1 MVEEGVLVAS
11 LDWVAEEVFA
21 AGVAECDEL
30 SVPLDALWA
39 DRSDIVVAD
48 TLSNLPLGI
57 VALRVGGGCR

>member
-30 SVPLDALWA
+30 PVSLDALWA
-39 DRSDIVVAD
+39 DWSDVVVAD
-48 TLSNLPLGI
+48 TLSDLPL
-57 VALRVGGGCR
+57 

>member
-30 SVPLDALWA
+30 SVPLDALRA
-39 DRSDIVVAD
+39 YRADIVVAD
-48 TLSNLPLGI
+48 TFSDFPL
-57 VALRVGGGCR
+57 VQMR

>member
-1 MVEEGVLVAS
+1 MVEEGVLVAG

-30 SVPLDALWA
+30 SVPLDAFWA
-39 DRSDIVVAD
+39 DWSNVVIAD